1 MQVDIV
7 GIDEYPVVDLLLNI
21 DKLPTTDR
29 STSAYAK
36 SWQCGGKVSTALAA
50 AGRLGAKTG
59 IIGIVG
65 ADNFGRFCEGD
76 FRRHGVDTT
85 HLLLEPGKTTTF
97 SVALSE
103 RSTKGRS
110 FIGVAGSCRRL
121 QERDLAKEYIQ
132 NAKYL
137 HLSQITPTTLQAAHW
152 AKEVGVTV
160 VFDGDEFD
168 LSVADNLALIDV
180 MIASEFF
187 FRGMFPD
194 SSPREGCERLRQAG
208 PKLAIIT
215 LGARGCVGVDDIG
228 FFEQPAFLQ
237 AEVIDTTGAGDVF
250 HGAFIYAMLQGM
262 SPQECARFSCA
273 VASIKCSRQGGR
285 AGIPSRTV
293 VDRFLADGMI
303 DYTEIDERVAYYAEC
318 HLGDEVLS

>member
-29 STSAYAK
+29 STSADAK

-65 ADNFGRFCEGD
+65 ADNLGRFCEAD
-76 FRRHGVDTT
+76 FRRHNVDTT
-85 HLLLEPGKTTTF
+85 HLILEPGKTTTF

-110 FIGVAGSCRRL
+110 FIGVGGSCRRL
-121 QERDLAKEYIQ
+121 QKQDLDREYIQ

-137 HLSQITPTTLQAAHW
+137 HLSQITPTTLQATRW
-152 AKEVGVTV
+152 AREAGVTV

-168 LSVADNLALIDV
+168 ATAADNLELIDV

-187 FRGMFPD
+187 FRGMFPNT
-194 SSPREGCERLRQAG
+194 SPQEGCERLQQAG
-208 PKLAIIT
+208 PKLAVIT
-215 LGARGCVGVDDIG
+215 LGAQGCVGVDEIG
-228 FFEQPAFLQ
+228 FFEQQAYLQ
-237 AEVIDTTGAGDVF
+237 ADVIDTTGAGDVF

-262 SPQECARFSCA
+262 SAKESARFSCA
-273 VASIKCSRQGGR
+273 VSSIKCSRLGGR
-285 AGIPSRTV
+285 AGIPSRAV
-293 VDRFLADGMI
+293 VEHFLAEGFI
-303 DYTEIDERVAYYAEC
+303 DYTEIDKRVAYYAEC
-318 HLGDEVLS
+318 HLGND